1 MDEDTPSLYFDLMES
16 TMSTTHYAKSLNA
29 VQNPIL
35 ISSSSQGLTT
45 SFAGGQVYK
54 VQSTGLASLMRDYP
68 GTHSI
73 TVCEN
78 PCVYSDADSTPTEAA
93 CILPPVQTAYSNQEF
108 NLTKESVLN
117 SGKYFGSSTT
127 ADHGIV
133 FDGNNLN
140 TLDESSSDC
149 HVGMEFREGYVASLS
164 KVKYIVADIAKDK
177 FIDVLAFE
185 ASNDGSTYTNLFTVD
200 YNVGSGWNTHEF
212 DSTDLPKYKFYRFKG
227 SAASSCKLN
236 EIQLY
241 GVETIDDSATTYSCT
256 PKLHV
261 ASATTDLS
269 PVTYDGSITPLLQS
283 ISPRYG
289 NVVGGEE
296 ITFTGTGF
304 GTSASDVTI
313 VIDEVACA
321 VTTVTDTEIKCT
333 SGERRGLHD
342 ATLDMTISNVGYVSK
357 QGLAFTYA
365 NYWSNDATWGGEFS
379 PMDGESIH
387 IPKGLNLLV
396 DIDVSP
402 EINALIVE
410 GSLIFAPHPT
420 DKTHHRKFHAHYIFV
435 SGGTME
441 VGTAE
446 FPYDS
451 KITITM
457 YGTISDPYLP
467 LYGNKCIGLREATLD
482 MHGAVR

>member
-1 MDEDTPSLYFDLMES
+1 
-16 TMSTTHYAKSLNA
+16 
-29 VQNPIL
+29 
-35 ISSSSQGLTT
+35 
-45 SFAGGQVYK
+45 
-54 VQSTGLASLMRDYP
+54 
-68 GTHSI
+68 
-73 TVCEN
+73 
-78 PCVYSDADSTPTEAA
+78 
-93 CILPPVQTAYSNQEF
+93 
-108 NLTKESVLN
+108 
-117 SGKYFGSSTT
+117 
-127 ADHGIV
+127 
-133 FDGNNLN
+133 
-140 TLDESSSDC
+140 
-149 HVGMEFREGYVASLS
+149 MEFREGYVASLS
-164 KVKYIVADIAKDK
+164 KVKYIVSDIAKDN

-212 DSTDLPKYKFYRFKG
+212 DSTSLPKYKFYRFKG
-227 SAASSCKLN
+227 SGSNSCKLN

-241 GVETIDDSATTYSCT
+241 GVETIDDSATTFACT

-261 ASATTDLS
+261 SGATTELS

-304 GTSASDVTI
+304 GTSSSDVTI
-313 VIDEVACA
+313 MIDEVACA
-321 VTTVTDTEIKCT
+321 ITSVTETEIKCT
-333 SGERRGLHD
+333 SGERKGLHE
-342 ATLDMTISNVGYVSK
+342 ATLDMTIANVGYVSK
-357 QGLAFTYA
+357 QGLFFTYA

-396 DIDVSP
+396 DIDESP

-410 GSLIFAPHPT
+410 GSLIFAPHAT